1 MSNFISNENKAFIWQ
16 ILMEADAFNNISND
30 KFQQIYISYE
40 NIISEIAKN
49 ANMSLIEKNKLLMSK
64 MFDFL
69 KPLKDLKYKKPQT
82 QLQDVDIK
90 IDLQKGETD
99 YIKLVNHN
107 KPKDISFNEQID
119 KPFNPSELN
128 TKLNEIITAR
138 SYDNPNLL
146 LNKSNDKKVA
156 FASILE
162 TIEETKETKETN
174 EETNI
179 FTLLET
185 IILELKKSSDKQD
198 IIIEMLSKEKAKEK
212 AKEN

>member
-49 ANMSLIEKNKLLMSK
+49 TSMSLIEKNKLLMSK
-64 MFDFL
+64 MSDFL
-69 KPLKDLKYKKPQT
+69 KHLKDLNYKKQLKQLNQLNQQT
-82 QLQDVDIK
+82 QLQNVDIK

-128 TKLNEIITAR
+128 TKLNEIINAR
-138 SYDNPNLL
+138 SYDNPNSL
-146 LNKSNDKKVA
+146 LNKSSDKKVA

-162 TIEETKETKETN
+162 TIEEETKDTK
-174 EETNI
+174 I
-179 FTLLET
+179 YTLLET
-185 IILELKKSSDKQD
+185 ILLELKKSTNKQD
-198 IIIEMLSKEKAKEK
+198 IIIEMLSKQ
-212 AKEN
+212 KEN

>member
-82 QLQDVDIK
+82 QLQDVEIK
-90 IDLQKGETD
+90 IDLK
-99 YIKLVNHN
+99 
-107 KPKDISFNEQID
+107 
-119 KPFNPSELN
+119 
-128 TKLNEIITAR
+128 
-138 SYDNPNLL
+138 
-146 LNKSNDKKVA
+146 
-156 FASILE
+156 
-162 TIEETKETKETN
+162 
-174 EETNI
+174 
-179 FTLLET
+179 
-185 IILELKKSSDKQD
+185 
-198 IIIEMLSKEKAKEK
+198 KEKNNKK
-212 AKEN
+212 KKIKKNKKNKKTLILK

>member
-49 ANMSLIEKNKLLMSK
+49 TSMSLIEKNKLLMSK
-64 MFDFL
+64 MSDFL
-69 KPLKDLKYKKPQT
+69 KHLKDLNYKKQLNQQT
-82 QLQDVDIK
+82 QLQNVDIK

-128 TKLNEIITAR
+128 IKLNEIINAR
-138 SYDNPNLL
+138 SYDNPNSL
-146 LNKSNDKKVA
+146 LNKSSDKKVA

-162 TIEETKETKETN
+162 TIEEETKETKDTKD
-174 EETNI
+174 TKI
-179 FTLLET
+179 YTLLET
-185 IILELKKSSDKQD
+185 ILLELKKSTNKQD
-198 IIIEMLSKEKAKEK
+198 IIIEMLSKQ
-212 AKEN
+212 KEN